1 MKRLL
6 FIFLVLT
13 NILVSQEKKDLKA
26 LESSAEAKLK
36 SENYEEALD
45 DYLQLLSMEPK
56 SEMYNYSAGVCYLNS
71 NINKS
76 KAVPYLQIVTRL
88 EKYNPNADFLLGRA
102 YQYANR
108 FDEAIASFE
117 KFKASGKGN
126 EKNQSLVEQEIQ
138 HCINAK
144 ELIKYPVDVIFQPLG
159 KGINSEY
166 ADYYP
171 FVTENES
178 YMVFN
183 SRRPVSTNTP
193 KLDNGQYSNSIF
205 ISKVVNGT
213 YMEANV
219 IGEPVSKGNSGE
231 EVIGMNAK
239 GDKLLIYKPDYK
251 GAGKIYLSSMAKN
264 GDFSKPELL
273 PSPINGSG
281 DEIAACISNDGNTIY
296 FASDRAGGFGGTDIY
311 MSTKQSN
318 GKWGEP
324 KNMGVGVNTPFNE
337 DFPNISPDGNTF
349 YFSSKGHASMGG
361 YDIFKAQ
368 WDPSTSKFIN
378 PRNMGYPINTSYDDM
393 NFRISRSGK
402 YGYLASVRGGGAG
415 DYDIYRISFND
426 DELDYTV
433 LIGQISSRDNSA
445 VPFKDVFITINDNV
459 THQVVGSYMPNP
471 VNGRFIIMLPAGK
484 YILNAEAPGF
494 KALALPIEILDKAS
508 YQSEKNLFVELNK

>member
-1 MKRLL
+1 
-6 FIFLVLT
+6 
-13 NILVSQEKKDLKA
+13 
-26 LESSAEAKLK
+26 
-36 SENYEEALD
+36 
-45 DYLQLLSMEPK
+45 
-56 SEMYNYSAGVCYLNS
+56 
-71 NINKS
+71 
-76 KAVPYLQIVTRL
+76 
-88 EKYNPNADFLLGRA
+88 
-102 YQYANR
+102 
-108 FDEAIASFE
+108 
-117 KFKASGKGN
+117 
-126 EKNQSLVEQEIQ
+126 
-138 HCINAK
+138 
-144 ELIKYPVDVIFQPLG
+144 VI
-159 KGINSEY
+159 
-166 ADYYP
+166 
-171 FVTENES
+171 
-178 YMVFN
+178 
-183 SRRPVSTNTP
+183 
-193 KLDNGQYSNSIF
+193 
-205 ISKVVNGT
+205 NGT
-213 YMEANV
+213 YIEASV

-251 GAGKIYLSSMAKN
+251 GAGKIYLSTMSKN

-296 FASDRAGGFGGTDIY
+296 FASDRTGGFGGTDIY
-311 MSTKQSN
+311 SSTKQSN

-337 DFPNISPDGNTF
+337 DFPNISPDGSTF

-368 WDPSTSKFIN
+368 WDPSSSKFIN

-393 NFRISRSGK
+393 NFRISGSGK

-459 THQVVGSYMPNP
+459 TNQMVGSYMPNP

-494 KALALPIEILDKAS
+494 KPLSLPIEILDKAS